1 MISENLKKRIFTS
14 LVLLSITSII
24 FIYQQALIIF
34 LLIVANFSLIEFFY
48 IINKISKNNFSK
60 LILNIIFVIYLF
72 LFCLIFYSLS
82 NFLNSKIIIFS
93 LLLCCICSDIGGYI
107 FGNYFKGPRLTKISP
122 NKTFSGAIG
131 SILFSIIILQII
143 YYFFTF
149 QVSLKI
155 FFVSV
160 SVSIGCQIGDIFF
173 SYLKRKAK
181 LKDTGNFL
189 PGHGGFLDRI
199 DGILLGLPVGLIEFI
214 ILI

>member
-1 MISENLKKRIFTS
+1 M
-14 LVLLSITSII
+14 
-24 FIYQQALIIF
+24 
-34 LLIVANFSLIEFFY
+34 
-48 IINKISKNNFSK
+48 
-60 LILNIIFVIYLF
+60 NIIFVIYLF

-82 NFLNSKIIIFS
+82 NFSNLKIIIFS

-107 FGNYFKGPRLTKISP
+107 FGKYFKGPKLTKISP